1 MLPQSVNNRAESGGF
16 GEPFAGRVII
26 FVTYAPGNFGSA
38 TTKYWEDSLRKI
50 AAITA
55 VSAAALLASPAAAQ
69 VVPGPRVEIL
79 GGWDNVKVDTDQF
92 DGALDFLPENDL
104 SDEGLVYGIGAGYDF
119 AVSPSIALG
128 ADLEFTKSDT
138 DLTVTDEDAFR
149 YRAKGGRDLYVGA
162 RATMALSN
170 TINFYLKGGYTRFRT
185 KQSVYDATDPSDPIL
200 LASDSETFGGWR
212 VGAGLQFT
220 NGIFYAGPE
229 YRYSHYQD
237 GLRRH
242 QLVAVAGIKFGPRAE
257 APPPPVVEAPPPP
270 PPPPATQTC
279 PDGSV
284 ILATEVC
291 PAPPPPPPPPP
302 PAPERG

>member
-1 MLPQSVNNRAESGGF
+1 M
-16 GEPFAGRVII
+16 
-26 FVTYAPGNFGSA
+26 
-38 TTKYWEDSLRKI
+38 RKI
-50 AAITA
+50 AALTA

-79 GGWDNVKVDTDQF
+79 GGWDNVKVKTSEF
-92 DGALDFLPENDL
+92 DGALDFLPENNL
-104 SDEGLVYGIGAGYDF
+104 SDEALVYGVGAGYDF
-119 AVSPSIALG
+119 GMGPVAIG
-128 ADLEFTKSDT
+128 ADLEFTKSQAE
-138 DLTVTDEDAFR
+138 LIVTDEDAFR

-162 RATMALSN
+162 RATFALSN
-170 TINFYLKGGYTRFRT
+170 SINFYLKGGYSRFRT
-185 KQSVYDATDPSDPIL
+185 KQSVYDATDPADPIL
-200 LASDSETFGGWR
+200 LASDNKTFGGWR
-212 VGAGLQFT
+212 VGAGMHFT
-220 NGIFYAGPE
+220 NGMFYAGPE
-229 YRYSHYQD
+229 YRYTRYED

-257 APPPPVVEAPPPP
+257 PLPPPVVEAPPPP